1 MGQANKRGSKEEREK
16 QGITKRYEQIIAVQR
31 YSEQHPP
38 KYNPTMAMLMSLGIG
53 MGVGLGL
60 GGGLGAKTGLYKIDN
75 LKIRR
80 LTPVECERLQGFP
93 DDWTKYG
100 IYEKQVWINKKL
112 KTFEIVEELKEIPK
126 TQRYKMC
133 GNAVTTDAVEAIAE
147 NLKLT

>member
-60 GGGLGAKTGLYKIDN
+60 GGGLGMSPHVPRQRNFLRELADEAFSKGMTDQWVLDN
-75 LKIRR
+75 MTVSTCTDPSIVQEKFSLEM
-80 LTPVECERLQGFP
+80 LEDLQ
-93 DDWTKYG
+93 
-100 IYEKQVWINKKL
+100 
-112 KTFEIVEELKEIPK
+112 
-126 TQRYKMC
+126 
-133 GNAVTTDAVEAIAE
+133 
-147 NLKLT
+147 

>member
-60 GGGLGAKTGLYKIDN
+60 GGGLGMSPHVPRQRNFLRELADEAFSKGMTDQWVLDN
-75 LKIRR
+75 MTISTRTDPSIVQEKFSLEM
-80 LTPVECERLQGFP
+80 LEDLQ
-93 DDWTKYG
+93 
-100 IYEKQVWINKKL
+100 
-112 KTFEIVEELKEIPK
+112 
-126 TQRYKMC
+126 
-133 GNAVTTDAVEAIAE
+133 
-147 NLKLT
+147 